1 MQSENYQNINNN
13 TVEFRKQWFPLPSDL
28 AGKRSSYFR
37 AALTFGW
44 VKNLVSTVTDVL
56 NKV

>member
-13 TVEFRKQWFPLPSDL
+13 TVEFRKQRFPLPSDL
-28 AGKRSSYFR
+28 AGKRGSYFR

-44 VKNLVSTVTDVL
+44 LKNLSTVIDVS
-56 NKV
+56 NKA